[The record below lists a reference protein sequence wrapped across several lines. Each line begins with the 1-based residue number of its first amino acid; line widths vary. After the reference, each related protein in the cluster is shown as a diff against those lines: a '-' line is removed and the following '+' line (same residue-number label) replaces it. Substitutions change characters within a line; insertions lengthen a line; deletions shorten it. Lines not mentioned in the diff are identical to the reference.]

1 MTDTARVIAGPT
13 TDRNAPV
20 VQPQPAVGPADRPAH
35 APGREASRVTRPAA
49 SRGKPRWLFWA
60 WILGIGLPLVAI
72 NVIGMP
78 FYLAPLAVRVRDTR
92 HEWFKP
98 SGRIGLSAGIVAA
111 VIFIFLWLYPLRKK
125 YRRLAF
131 LGSLGRWMDVHVATA
146 LALPLLL
153 AIHSAWRADG
163 LIGLGLLAMMVVI
176 ASGVV
181 GRYLYVR
188 IPRAR
193 NGVELTREEVAARRR
208 ALVGQL
214 AEATGL
220 APHVIESTLAVEP
233 LGGPVPGLLQ
243 TVVHL
248 VSDDLLRWRRRSQL
262 RHRWT
267 AVAPDGHRLTGAA
280 LREAVRLASEDI
292 SLQQQAR
299 MLTATQ
305 RIFRFWHVAHRPFAI
320 TALIAVIIHVAV
332 VIAVGAVR
340 W

>member
-1 MTDTARVIAGPT
+1 MTDSARVIAGPAP
-13 TDRNAPV
+13 DRGAAVAQPKV
-20 VQPQPAVGPADRPAH
+20 VKRSGARAV
-35 APGREASRVTRPAA
+35 AA
-49 SRGKPRWLFWA
+49 GKRRWAFWA
-60 WILGIGLPLVAI
+60 WIAGIGVPLATI

-78 FYLAPLAVRVRDTR
+78 YYLAPLAVRARDT
-92 HEWFKP
+92 HHAWFRP
-98 SGRIGLSAGIVAA
+98 SGRIGLSAGVAAA
-111 VIFIFLWLYPLRKK
+111 VIFVFLWLYPLRKK

-131 LGSLGRWMDVHVATA
+131 LGSLGRWMDFHVATA

-153 AIHSAWRADG
+153 AIHCAWHADG
-163 LIGLGLLAMMVVI
+163 LIGLGLLAMLVVI

-193 NGVELTREEVAARRR
+193 NGVELTREEVAAKRR

-214 AEATGL
+214 VEATGL
-220 APHVIESTLAVEP
+220 APDLIEGTLAVEP
-233 LGGPVPGLLQ
+233 LGGATPGLLQ
-243 TVVHL
+243 TVLHL
-248 VSDDLLRWRRRSQL
+248 LGDDLLRWRRRAQL
-262 RHRWT
+262 RRRWA
-267 AVAPDGHRLTGAA
+267 AVAPDGHRLAGPA

-305 RIFRFWHVAHRPFAI
+305 RVFRFWHVAHRPFAI
-320 TALIAVIIHVAV
+320 TALVAVVIHVAV
-332 VIAVGAVR
+332 VFAVGAVR